1 MEIAILFRAF
11 TTVLSRDIRL
21 ALRHRSELLNPLL
34 FFLIVVTMFPL
45 ALGPDKLTLQ
55 AHAPAVIWVAAV
67 LASSISLDM
76 MFRSDF
82 DDGSLEQLLLSPC
95 PHTILVMAKILAH
108 WLLTGAPLTVF
119 AMLLSI
125 FLYLPGAAVLPL
137 LLTLLLGTPV
147 LSLVGSV
154 GVALTVGL
162 RGGGMLL
169 ALLVLPLYMPV
180 LIFAVAGVNN
190 TLKGLS
196 VYGEI
201 YILAA
206 MLILAATLCPF
217 ATASSLKI
225 RMG

>member
-1 MEIAILFRAF
+1 MA
-11 TTVLSRDIRL
+11 VLTRDIRL
-21 ALRHRSELLNPLL
+21 GLRHRGELLNPLL
-34 FFLIVVTMFPL
+34 FFLIVVTLFPL
-45 ALGPDKLTLQ
+45 SLGPDKAVLQ
-55 AHAPAVIWVAAV
+55 QHAPAVIWVAAL

-82 DDGSLEQLLLSPC
+82 EDGSLEQILLSPYSDSV
-95 PHTILVMAKILAH
+95 LVFAKILAH

-119 AMLLSI
+119 AIILSVLL
-125 FLYLPGAAVLPL
+125 YMPGEAILPL
-137 LLTLLLGTPV
+137 LATLLLGTPI

-180 LIFAVAGVNN
+180 LIFAVAAVNN
-190 TLKGLS
+190 TIKGLS
-196 VYGEI
+196 VQGEI
-201 YILAA
+201 YILGA
-206 MLILAATLCPF
+206 MLLLALTLAPF
-217 ATASSLKI
+217 ATASSLRI